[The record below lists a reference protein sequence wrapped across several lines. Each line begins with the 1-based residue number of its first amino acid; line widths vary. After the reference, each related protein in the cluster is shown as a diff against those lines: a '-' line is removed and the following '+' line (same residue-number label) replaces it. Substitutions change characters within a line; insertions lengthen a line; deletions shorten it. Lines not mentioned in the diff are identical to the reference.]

1 MTTNDRHPSTMAV
14 SIGRRA
20 LLLGATATAMGAC
33 HWANDSPLIRL
44 AAIEARLGGRIGV
57 AAWDA
62 GSERRIAHRGDERF
76 AMCSTFKALLV
87 CMALRRVDEGA
98 LMLATR
104 VPFTAS
110 DLLEY
115 APDTRAHLG
124 DGAMTVEA
132 LCAAA
137 VERSDNTAANLLLA
151 QLGGP
156 AGLTAFLRA
165 TGDATTRLDRNEPT
179 LNTNLA
185 GDPRDTTTASAMART
200 MATLLLSPRVL
211 SPASRARIEG
221 WMVASSTGRA
231 RLRAGMP
238 STWRIG
244 DKTGTGER
252 GACNDV
258 AVAWPPGRAPIVVA
272 AYVEA
277 PVAGPRAREEAHVEI
292 GRVVAGA
299 FG

>member
-1 MTTNDRHPSTMAV
+1 
-14 SIGRRA
+14 
-20 LLLGATATAMGAC
+20 
-33 HWANDSPLIRL
+33 
-44 AAIEARLGGRIGV
+44 
-57 AAWDA
+57 
-62 GSERRIAHRGDERF
+62 
-76 AMCSTFKALLV
+76 MCSTFKAVLA
-87 CMALRRVDEGA
+87 CMALRRVDEGT
-98 LMLATR
+98 LMFATR
-104 VPFTAS
+104 VPFTAA

-115 APDTRAHLG
+115 APDTRAHLA
-124 DGAMTVEA
+124 DGAMSVEA

-151 QLGGP
+151 RLGGP
-156 AGLTAFLRA
+156 AELTAFLRA
-165 TGDATTRLDRNEPT
+165 MGDATTRLDRNEPT

-185 GDPRDTTTASAMART
+185 GDPRDTTTPSAMART

-211 SPASRARIEG
+211 SPASRARIAE

-238 STWRIG
+238 PTWRVG

-277 PVAGPRAREEAHVEI
+277 PAASLRAREEAHAEI
-292 GRVVAGA
+292 GRVVVGA

>member
-1 MTTNDRHPSTMAV
+1 
-14 SIGRRA
+14 
-20 LLLGATATAMGAC
+20 MGAC
-33 HWANDSPLIRL
+33 HRARDSALVRL

-76 AMCSTFKALLV
+76 AMCSTFKAALV

-110 DLLEY
+110 DLLAY
-115 APDTRAHLG
+115 APVARTHLG

-137 VERSDNTAANLLLA
+137 VEWSDNTAANLLLA

-156 AGLTAFLRA
+156 AGLTAFVRA
-165 TGDATTRLDRNEPT
+165 TGDTTTRLDRNEPT
-179 LNTNLA
+179 LNTNVA
-185 GDPRDTTTASAMART
+185 GDPRDTTTPSAMART

-211 SPASRARIEG
+211 SPASRARAAG

-231 RLRAGMP
+231 RLRSGMP
-238 STWRIG
+238 STWRVG

-258 AVAWPPGRAPIVVA
+258 AVAWPPNRAPIVVA

-277 PVAGPRAREEAHVEI
+277 PAASARAREAAHAEI
-292 GRVVAGA
+292 GRVVVGA

>member
-1 MTTNDRHPSTMAV
+1 MTTNHRHASPAAV
-14 SIGRRA
+14 RFDRRA
-20 LLLGATATAMGAC
+20 LLLGSASSVIGAC
-33 HWANDSPLIRL
+33 RRKDGALVQL
-44 AAIEARLGGRIGV
+44 AAIESRLGGRIGV

-76 AMCSTFKALLV
+76 AMCSTFKTALA

-104 VPFTAS
+104 VPFTAA

-115 APDTRAHLG
+115 APDTRAHLA
-124 DGAMTVEA
+124 DGAMTIEA

-137 VERSDNTAANLLLA
+137 IERSDNTAANLLLA

-165 TGDATTRLDRNEPT
+165 TGDITTRLDRNEPT
-179 LNTNLA
+179 LNANLA
-185 GDPRDTTTASAMART
+185 GDPRDTTTPSAMART
-200 MATLLLSPRVL
+200 MVTLLLSPRVL
-211 SPASRARIEG
+211 SPASRARVAG

-238 STWRIG
+238 SAWRVG

-277 PVAGPRAREEAHVEI
+277 PAAEPRAREEAHAEI